1 MEPQA
6 TPDFLIGQMRV
17 LTMREM
23 TFFYVTNQPVPFP
36 DLDKDFD
43 PLLDKLYE
51 AKAQANLLEA
61 RPDVTRYYKVSAGA
75 HPGEPDLC
83 LMEVGVAVNPGTLP
97 AGEAQ
102 VKTLPPY
109 HCAGLLFWGSL
120 AHIRQAYGSLTQA
133 VTEAGLER
141 TGECREWNF
150 YFESGESPN
159 DLIGL
164 FMEVRSPATP

>member
-1 MEPQA
+1 MELQA
-6 TPDFLIGQMRV
+6 SPEFLIGQMRV

-23 TFFYVTNQPVPFP
+23 TFFYVTNQPTPFAN
-36 DLDKDFD
+36 LDRDFD
-43 PLLDKLYE
+43 TLLDKLCE
-51 AKAQANLLEA
+51 AQAQANIPEA
-61 RPDVTRYYKVSAGA
+61 GPEITRYYKVDTGA
-75 HPGEPDLC
+75 HPGEPDLY
-83 LMEVGVAVNPGTLP
+83 LMEVGVSVKSGTLP

-109 HCAGLLFWGSL
+109 HCAALVHWGSL
-120 AHIRQAYGSLTQA
+120 VHIRQAYGSLTQA
-133 VTEAGLER
+133 VKEAGLER

-164 FMEVRSPATP
+164 FMEVR